1 MNFGLNLLCEI
12 RALNLSKSENLN
24 SAANIL
30 YARVK
35 IKSRYALDFINLMP
49 CVNLVLDRGFCA
61 DSARI
66 YQGLRPPKAKTATLD
81 ALRAV

>member
-1 MNFGLNLLCEI
+1 LSTDILC
-12 RALNLSKSENLN
+12 
-24 SAANIL
+24 
-30 YARVK
+30 ARVK

-66 YQGLRPPKAKTATLD
+66 YQGLKLKPRL
-81 ALRAV
+81 